1 MVARQNGPSWMSTRN
16 RVAPKHTYSYPKLVD
31 TFRSYQ
37 DTSFIN
43 KAHRGEMLQ
52 KKVDEQLRLSNIIG
66 NANAE
71 RVRNDYLGIAAPI
84 PESYNKFDSYE
95 DMTTKMTFAKNI
107 LHKFMNTKEAVLT
120 LRWLQDRNLIDTFLK
135 FGDAFAKSSPK
146 GITAKEF
153 EILWNTVDTNLA
165 HVMNPTRASTVRTI
179 AAVDASPVAM
189 ATATVPEYAPTRAS
203 IVRTI
208 SAVDASPVSTATATI
223 PEYAP
228 PPRVLITKS
237 EGGTQ
242 PIGYRKTFDPNELK
256 QKIAESVKRR
266 TPPGSSAPS
275 SILPEVLEEKAA
287 AITGDIVKQ
296 EQPEVSAPDPAY
308 TAQLVGKKGPAS
320 VATTAQETLAGF
332 SASSGGNDEQDLT
345 GTRKSTALAATTY
358 FQRIVDYKANKAEQ
372 NRLLNLPENQ
382 NAEAINEIKT
392 EKSRLKS
399 EYTNAYNSLKTT
411 HKYADREAVDDAI
424 KLWEGDKMKSKSAK

>member
-1 MVARQNGPSWMSTRN
+1 MVARRNGPSWMSTRN

-71 RVRNDYLGIAAPI
+71 RIRNDYLGIAAAV

-120 LRWLQDRNLIDTFLK
+120 LKWLQDRNLIDTFLK

-165 HVMNPTRASTVRTI
+165 HAMNPTRASTVRTI

-189 ATATVPEYAPTRAS
+189 ATATIPEYVPTRAS

-275 SILPEVLEEKAA
+275 SIPPEKLEEKAA
-287 AITGDIVKQ
+287 TITGDIIKQ
-296 EQPEVSAPDPAY
+296 EQPDVRDPDPAH
-308 TAQLVGKKGPAS
+308 TDQLVVRKKGPAS
-320 VATTAQETLAGF
+320 VASTAQETLAGF
-332 SASSGGNDEQDLT
+332 SSSSGSPGGYPGSATRKAHNARNNEMNVAGIKEITTRIAKIDEVLATPGIKNHNDIKDLQAEKIRIT
-345 GTRKSTALAATTY
+345 GTRSSYARALRTNGYSNEQISQETGFLPQANTTN
-358 FQRIVDYKANKAEQ
+358 NK
-372 NRLLNLPENQ
+372 
-382 NAEAINEIKT
+382 
-392 EKSRLKS
+392 
-399 EYTNAYNSLKTT
+399 
-411 HKYADREAVDDAI
+411 
-424 KLWEGDKMKSKSAK
+424 

>member
-1 MVARQNGPSWMSTRN
+1 MVARRNGPSWMSTRN

-31 TFRSYQ
+31 TFRTYQ

-71 RVRNDYLGIAAPI
+71 RVRNDYLGIAAPV

-120 LRWLQDRNLIDTFLK
+120 LKWLQDRNLIDTFLK

-179 AAVDASPVAM
+179 TAVDASPVAM
-189 ATATVPEYAPTRAS
+189 ATAT
-203 IVRTI
+203 
-208 SAVDASPVSTATATI
+208 I
-223 PEYAP
+223 PEYVP

-237 EGGTQ
+237 EGGTR
-242 PIGYRKTFDPNELK
+242 PIGYMKTFDPNELK
-256 QKIAESVKRR
+256 QKIEESLRRR
-266 TPPGSSAPS
+266 TPPGPSVPS
-275 SILPEVLEEKAA
+275 SPKGIPSEDLEEKAA
-287 AITGDIVKQ
+287 TITGDIINQ
-296 EQPEVSAPDPAY
+296 EQADVRAPDPAY
-308 TAQLVGKKGPAS
+308 TAQLIPGKKAPPS
-320 VATTAQETLAGF
+320 VASTAQGTLAGF

-345 GTRKSTALAATTY
+345 GTRKSTALPVETY
-358 FQRIVDYKANKAEQ
+358 FQRIIDFPIKEAKIKQEIQQEEDSERKEYLMIDKK
-372 NRLLNLPENQ
+372 NLGTAKN
-382 NAEAINEIKT
+382 
-392 EKSRLKS
+392 
-399 EYTNAYNSLKTT
+399 NAYYALRDT
-411 HKYADREAVDDAI
+411 HGYADREAVDKAI
-424 KLWEGDKMKSKSAK
+424 NQAIIQGLMKPSENI

>member
-1 MVARQNGPSWMSTRN
+1 MVARRNGPSWMSTRN

-71 RVRNDYLGIAAPI
+71 RVRNDYLGIAAPV

-179 AAVDASPVAM
+179 AAVDTNPVAM

-308 TAQLVGKKGPAS
+308 TAQLIPGKKGPAS
-320 VATTAQETLAGF
+320 VASTAQETLAGF

-345 GTRKSTALAATTY
+345 GTRKSTALPVTTY
-358 FQRIVDYKANKAEQ
+358 FQRIIDFDTKNVKIASKLAIERNHIKSNELTAEKK
-372 NRLLNLPENQ
+372 RLS
-382 NAEAINEIKT
+382 NEK
-392 EKSRLKS
+392 
-399 EYTNAYNSLKTT
+399 TNAYNSLINTY
-411 HKYADREAVDDAI
+411 KYANRDAVNKAI
-424 KLWEGDKMKSKSAK
+424 NELIIQGLMKPSDI

>member
-1 MVARQNGPSWMSTRN
+1 MVARRNGPSWMSTRN

-71 RVRNDYLGIAAPI
+71 RVRNDYLGIAAPV

-95 DMTTKMTFAKNI
+95 DMTIKMTFAKNI

-120 LRWLQDRNLIDTFLK
+120 LKWLQDRNLIDTFLK

-146 GITAKEF
+146 GINAKEF

-189 ATATVPEYAPTRAS
+189 ATATIPEYVPTRAS

-208 SAVDASPVSTATATI
+208 SAVDASPVSMATATI
-223 PEYAP
+223 PEYVP

-266 TPPGSSAPS
+266 TPPGSSVPASPKG
-275 SILPEVLEEKAA
+275 IPPEELEEKAA
-287 AITGDIVKQ
+287 TITGDIVKQ
-296 EQPEVSAPDPAY
+296 EQAEVSAPDQTY
-308 TAQLVGKKGPAS
+308 TDQLIAGKKGPSS
-320 VATTAQETLAGF
+320 VASSQAPTAIGTEFGEF
-332 SASSGGNDEQDLT
+332 SSSGGSPGGSPGKKEIEQ
-345 GTRKSTALAATTY
+345 KSNRGGQNKISEEEQI
-358 FQRIVDYKANKAEQ
+358 QRIKDATKALSTETDPKKNQKLQDIRADSMRALRRNYGYGSKKIEENTGYK
-372 NRLLNLPENQ
+372 P
-382 NAEAINEIKT
+382 
-392 EKSRLKS
+392 
-399 EYTNAYNSLKTT
+399 
-411 HKYADREAVDDAI
+411 
-424 KLWEGDKMKSKSAK
+424 SKSFEGT

>member
-1 MVARQNGPSWMSTRN
+1 MVARRNGPSWMSTRN

-71 RVRNDYLGIAAPI
+71 RIRNDYLGIAAAV

-120 LRWLQDRNLIDTFLK
+120 LKWLQDRNLIDTFLK

-146 GITAKEF
+146 GITSKEF

-189 ATATVPEYAPTRAS
+189 ATAT
-203 IVRTI
+203 
-208 SAVDASPVSTATATI
+208 I
-223 PEYAP
+223 PEYVP
-228 PPRVLITKS
+228 PSRRPVIKS
-237 EGGTQ
+237 EGGT
-242 PIGYRKTFDPNELK
+242 PSGLATRAPFDIRELR
-256 QKIAESVKRR
+256 QKIADSIARR
-266 TPPGSSAPS
+266 ANNPSPGSSVPGSPTRIPS
-275 SILPEVLEEKAA
+275 EELEEKAA
-287 AITGDIVKQ
+287 TITGDIIKQ
-296 EQPEVSAPDPAY
+296 EQPDVRDPDPAH
-308 TAQLVGKKGPAS
+308 TAQLIVGKKAPPS
-320 VATTAQETLAGF
+320 VASTAQGTLAGF

-345 GTRKSTALAATTY
+345 GTRKSTALPAMTY
-358 FQRIVDYKANKAEQ
+358 FQRIIDFPIKQEKIKKEIRRETDEDKKDYLRIDKK
-372 NRLLNLPENQ
+372 NLGS
-382 NAEAINEIKT
+382 
-392 EKSRLKS
+392 EK
-399 EYTNAYNSLKTT
+399 TNAYNSLINT
-411 HKYADREAVDDAI
+411 HKLYQNRGDVNEAI
-424 KLWEGDKMKSKSAK
+424 KELIKQGSLKPSKDI